1 MKKLFIIFSILLS
14 LNSFAQPGTYSGT
27 FILDL
32 SLYSSTVSNVDFV
45 RGTQINSMT
54 SIGNNQYSYNFS
66 SFLTS
71 PILPYNFRVN
81 GVDESFSV
89 LNNCLFINPTTNDTT
104 RFINLNTT
112 TPSTVCWE
120 LCSFCI
126 IYGCTDS
133 TASNF
138 NPIATIDDTTCIT
151 CNYGCMDSLAINY
164 DSLATCQDTS
174 CVFPQIYGCTD
185 STACNFNFL
194 ANIDD
199 SSCGYTFGCIDTLA
213 FNYDSLSTCDD
224 SSCIYEY
231 NVTFQLDL
239 RNQTSISY
247 IIPELNGEFNNWCG
261 DCAQMTDL
269 NNDSIWE
276 ITIPLLEGSGPSS
289 GPGWQY
295 KFSADDWTIQENLF
309 SGDTCTFTSSGY
321 TNRFIN
327 ITQDTILDPVC
338 WESCTDCFGPQT
350 AYNVTF
356 QLDMTNVSGFSVP
369 EVNGE
374 FNGWCGSCWPMTDVN
389 GDNIWEF
396 TTLIDTSL
404 QEFKFS
410 ADNWTIQED
419 LDSNLSCVLINYDST
434 ALNGWGNVNRYLH
447 INSDTILDPVCWQ
460 DCFNCFIP
468 VSPSWDCDG
477 QGNCYDPGTGTGVYS
492 DSIVCIMNCQPT
504 NLIELNNEVDYIV
517 YPNPSTGIFY
527 VKSSDKIDKVIVYDI
542 LNKKIFE
549 KNDPA
554 ILQRFDI
561 SDVKSNIL
569 FLEIYIND
577 KVRREKLITTK

>member
-1 MKKLFIIFSILLS
+1 MKKLISLIAISLS
-14 LNSFAQPGTYSGT
+14 LSAYGQPGVYSGT
-27 FILDL
+27 FLLDL
-32 SLYSSTVSNVDFV
+32 SLYSGSTTNVEFI
-45 RGTQINSMT
+45 RGNQSYLMT
-54 SIGNNQYSYNFS
+54 SIGNNQYSYDFS
-66 SFLTS
+66 SFLTN
-71 PILPYNFRVN
+71 PTIYYKFK
-81 GVDESFSV
+81 VDSIFESFNGTES
-89 LNNCLFINPTTNDTT
+89 CLLITPNSDTT
-104 RFINLNTT
+104 RLINLNTD
-112 TPSTVCWE
+112 TPSVVCWQS
-120 LCSFCI
+120 CSFCM

-174 CVFPQIYGCTD
+174 CVYPQIYGCTD

-199 SSCGYTFGCIDTLA
+199 SSCGYIVGCIDSLA
-213 FNYDSLSTCDD
+213 FNYDSLSTCID

-247 IIPELNGEFNNWCG
+247 ITPELNGEFNSWCG

-276 ITIPLLEGSGPSS
+276 ITIALLEGSGPSS
-289 GPGWQY
+289 APGWQY
-295 KFSADDWTIQENLF
+295 KFSADNWSIQENLF
-309 SGDTCTFTSSGY
+309 LGSNCTFTSSGY
-321 TNRFIN
+321 TNRFID

-338 WESCTDCFGPQT
+338 WESCDDCFIPQI

-356 QLDMTNVSGFSVP
+356 QLDMTNASGFSVP

-374 FNGWCGSCWPMTDVN
+374 FNGWCGSCWPMTDIN

-396 TTLIDTSL
+396 TSIIDTSL
-404 QEFKFS
+404 QEYKFS
-410 ADNWTIQED
+410 ADNWSIQED
-419 LDSNLSCVLINYDST
+419 LDSNLSCVLINYDPASP
-434 ALNGWGNVNRYLH
+434 NGWGYVNRFLH
-447 INSDTILDPVCWQ
+447 INSDTILDPVCWE
-460 DCFNCFIP
+460 DCLGCSPSVN
-468 VSPSWDCDG
+468 PSWDCDG
-477 QGNCYDPGTGTGVYS
+477 QGGCYNPGTGFGIFS
-492 DSIVCIMNCQPT
+492 DSIDCIVNCQPT